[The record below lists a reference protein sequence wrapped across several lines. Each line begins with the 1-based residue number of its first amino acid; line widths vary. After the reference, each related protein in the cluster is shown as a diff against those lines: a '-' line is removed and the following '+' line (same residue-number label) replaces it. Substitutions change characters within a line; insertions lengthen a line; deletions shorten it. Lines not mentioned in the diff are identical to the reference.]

1 MSISKISLLLALF
14 SFLCAFTIGI
24 SQYHENGMN
33 KSPMVNFIAQIYD
46 FEENNSSNEVL
57 LKSLSI
63 FDIYEENIRTI
74 LNRVAIVFAILSGA
88 IAVYSSKKELSSSLW
103 YSVTIYIATLS
114 LTLVNLVLA
123 GIFLII
129 CFFTIMHIRQWK
141 LSKR

>member
-24 SQYHENGMN
+24 SQYYENGMN
-33 KSPMVNFIAQIYD
+33 TSPMVNFIAQIYD

-74 LNRVAIVFAILSGA
+74 LNRVANVFAILSGA
-88 IAVYSSKKELSSSLW
+88 VAVYSSKKELSSFW
-103 YSVTIYIATLS
+103 YSVAIYIATLS
-114 LTLVNLVLA
+114 LTVVNLVLA

-141 LSKR
+141 LSER

>member
-24 SQYHENGMN
+24 SQYYENGMN
-33 KSPMVNFIAQIYD
+33 TSPMVNFIAQIYD

-88 IAVYSSKKELSSSLW
+88 IAVYSSKKELSSLW